1 MPVGSD
7 WFRIHVPRPSA
18 RLQLICFPYAGGAA
32 SVFRE
37 WGDMLPLVELI
48 SVQYPGRQDR
58 HGDPF
63 AVTLTELADRLAET
77 IQPLLSRRTAFFGH
91 SMGAIVAFEVARRLR
106 PRFPSP
112 LTRLFVSAC
121 APPAEAGPR
130 GLRFDDTGLRNYV
143 RELGGAEAATVT
155 EDDELWQLA
164 LPPLRADLRLVETYR
179 YIRGA
184 PLACPI
190 TAIAGSGDAFATVED
205 MRRWRDHSVAGADI
219 RALPGGHFY
228 FDSSLPEL
236 AKLLLIELD
245 PEKAS
250 TSRSPG

>member
-1 MPVGSD
+1 MLAGSD
-7 WFRIHVPRPSA
+7 WFRVHVPRPNA
-18 RLQLICFPYAGGAA
+18 RLQLICFPYAGGSA

-58 HGDPF
+58 VGDPF
-63 AVTLTELADRLAET
+63 AVTLAELADRLAEK
-77 IQPLLSRRTAFFGH
+77 IQPLLCRRTAFFGH

-121 APPAEAGPR
+121 NPPAEARPR
-130 GLRFDDTGLRNYV
+130 GLSFDDTELRDYV
-143 RELGGAEAATVT
+143 RELGGADATTST

-164 LPPLRADLRLVETYR
+164 LPPLRADLRLTETYR
-179 YIRGA
+179 YVRGA

-190 TAIAGSGDAFATVED
+190 TAIAGDEDAFATIEE
-205 MRRWRDHSVAGADI
+205 MRRWREHSVAGTDI

-228 FDSSLPEL
+228 FDDSLPEL
-236 AKLLLIELD
+236 AKLLQSELD
-245 PEKAS
+245 TGRTS
-250 TSRSPG
+250 TVRSPG